1 MERLEFK
8 SAFTVSDA
16 GEITGLA
23 WPFGS
28 PDMVGDEILPGAF
41 KGASAPM
48 PMLFGHDQRETVGV
62 WDSFTET
69 DKGLEVRGRL
79 LINEV
84 ARAAEVRA
92 LVREKAATGL
102 SIGFGTKKAV
112 ARKGGGRTISEVN
125 LMEISIV
132 AIPCHPGARITS
144 AKAAQA
150 GKEGTTVSDQQ
161 QEAAQQLAAIET
173 KMGAMETS
181 LKSVE
186 KLNERLDGIEAKMN
200 RPDGTTD
207 KEEGSIEKKAL
218 NNFLRN
224 GVASLN
230 EEDQKTLNLGTPA
243 AGGYV
248 TAPEYSTT
256 VIEKVTEFSPMRSLA
271 SIMSIG
277 TTEIYLPTLE
287 TPLTGNWVTETGPRP
302 SSEPVFDQLNIKVFE
317 HAVTVPVSQQLIE
330 DSFIDLQSYLAGQ
343 IGQQFGK
350 AEAAAFVTGD
360 GNGKP
365 TGFLNDPAVF
375 EQVTAAQDGTDVIDQ
390 LIKLFYALPSA
401 YAARASWLMNRKTMA
416 LIRGSLDTTKRML
429 WGDSLATGQ
438 PATLLGR
445 PVYEAVDMPDY
456 QPEVAA
462 DTFPVAF
469 GDFSAGYQIVDRV
482 GVQIMRDDYTGADNG
497 IVKIRARRR
506 VGGKTVQPEAI
517 ALLKSDA
524 A

>member
-1 MERLEFK
+1 MDRLEFK

-16 GEITGLA
+16 GEVTGLA

-28 PDMVGDEILPGAF
+28 PDMVGDEIMPNAF
-41 KGASAPM
+41 KGAVAPM

-62 WDSFTET
+62 WDSITET
-69 DKGLEVRGRL
+69 AKGLEVRGRL
-79 LINEV
+79 LVNEV

-102 SIGFGTKKAV
+102 SVAFTTKKAV

-144 AKAAQA
+144 AKAAEA
-150 GKEGTTVSDQQ
+150 GKGSNMDPKENG
-161 QEAAQQLAAIET
+161 AAPEIAALET
-173 KMGAMETS
+173 KMNGIETS
-181 LKSVE
+181 LKGVE

-200 RPDGTTD
+200 RPEGTQT
-207 KEEGSIEKKAL
+207 KEEGNIEQKAL
-218 NNFLRN
+218 NTFLRN
-224 GVASLN
+224 GMASLSDD
-230 EEDQKTLNLGTPA
+230 EQKTLNLGTPA

-256 VIEKVTEFSPMRSLA
+256 VLEKVTEFSPIRSLA
-271 SIMSIG
+271 SVMSIG
-277 TTEIYLPTLE
+277 TTEIYLPALT
-287 TPLTGNWVTETGPRP
+287 TPLTGNWVTETGARP
-302 SSEPVFDQLNIKVFE
+302 SSEPTFEQLNIKVFE
-317 HAVTVPVSQQLIE
+317 HAVIVPVSQQLIE

-350 AEAAAFVTGD
+350 AEAAAFVNGD

-365 TGFLNDPAVF
+365 TGFMNDPAAF
-375 EQVTAAQDGTDVIDQ
+375 EQIVAAQDGTDIIDQ

-401 YAARASWLMNRKTMA
+401 YAGQASWLMNRKTMA

-429 WGDSLATGQ
+429 WGDSLTTGQ

-517 ALLKSDA
+517 ALLKSEEA
-524 A
+524 